1 MGSARWPEGDGCPRH
16 SAGDLVMQHHRRQWC
31 RQSPPRAPPACL
43 ATRSSPPCTAVGD
56 TTHKTQ
62 AVEANREGRASDNAT
77 WRVSNG
83 RPTQFQSHQTRRAQ
97 RKLPYMRPSGKTRA
111 RHASATQDSHTYRH
125 VGPSRDRWLARA
137 STAALGPKRERWGDG
152 QLVDVPD
159 AHQLNA
165 LRDALLITQRWKA
178 APRNTKREKKTAG
191 TSVSAPC
198 AQPNQQRTRGG
209 QTIKAGA
216 ATAGQ
221 WRTMPHGVV
230 PGHTARARGRPAD
243 AG

>member
-1 MGSARWPEGDGCPRH
+1 MQRGGLATGARH
-16 SAGDLVMQHHRRQWC
+16 SSR
-31 RQSPPRAPPACL
+31 
-43 ATRSSPPCTAVGD
+43 ATRRGARNASSPTRG
-56 TTHKTQ
+56 Q
-62 AVEANREGRASDNAT
+62 AE
-77 WRVSNG
+77 
-83 RPTQFQSHQTRRAQ
+83 
-97 RKLPYMRPSGKTRA
+97 KTRV
-111 RHASATQDSHTYRH
+111 RPPWATQESHTYSH
-125 VGPSRDRWLARA
+125 VGPSRDRRLARA
-137 STAALGPKRERWGDG
+137 STTALGPKRERWGDR

-165 LRDALLITQRWKA
+165 LRDALLITQRWKT

-243 AG
+243 ARQQATARGRPRGQGHHPGTGGGITERPEGGYQQHIGRAVA